1 MKKNY
6 SNTTKLNKNSKIKNG
21 SLDLIIKITDTD
33 FQYVII
39 DKIKILEIKN
49 IKLKS
54 FNTIDQKIN
63 LIKEIIDDNSVLKNK
78 KWKST
83 KISILSSKFTLIP
96 KPFFRRK
103 DCDLYLK
110 YVSSYQDKKE
120 KIIFHKHNK
129 LGFYNVFS
137 LDKKIYK
144 FFNKFF
150 NKNNIFHEGSALI
163 EGFYKTIINN
173 KKSFFIY
180 FDDDIIHILLFE
192 NKLLVYYNIFLI
204 KEDSYLKYI
213 FLIIKEMKLSQEKM
227 KIIISGNNLK
237 VHLDKL
243 KRYFSKI
250 EILSYNDFKLKIN
263 ENNFISLL
271 FNNNL

>member
-54 FNTIDQKIN
+54 FNTIDQKIY

-96 KPFFRRK
+96 KSFFRIK

-120 KIIFHKHNK
+120 KILFHKHNK
-129 LGFYNVFS
+129 LGFYNVLS

-150 NKNNIFHEGSALI
+150 NKNNIFHEGSA
-163 EGFYKTIINN
+163 
-173 KKSFFIY
+173 
-180 FDDDIIHILLFE
+180 
-192 NKLLVYYNIFLI
+192 
-204 KEDSYLKYI
+204 
-213 FLIIKEMKLSQEKM
+213 
-227 KIIISGNNLK
+227 KI
-237 VHLDKL
+237 
-243 KRYFSKI
+243 
-250 EILSYNDFKLKIN
+250 
-263 ENNFISLL
+263 
-271 FNNNL
+271 

>member
-54 FNTIDQKIN
+54 FNTIDQKIY

-78 KWKST
+78 KWKSK

-120 KIIFHKHNK
+120 KIRQAGSFDPRESYKNK
-129 LGFYNVFS
+129 
-137 LDKKIYK
+137 
-144 FFNKFF
+144 
-150 NKNNIFHEGSALI
+150 
-163 EGFYKTIINN
+163 
-173 KKSFFIY
+173 
-180 FDDDIIHILLFE
+180 
-192 NKLLVYYNIFLI
+192 
-204 KEDSYLKYI
+204 
-213 FLIIKEMKLSQEKM
+213 
-227 KIIISGNNLK
+227 
-237 VHLDKL
+237 
-243 KRYFSKI
+243 
-250 EILSYNDFKLKIN
+250 
-263 ENNFISLL
+263 
-271 FNNNL
+271 